1 MLGRRLLGNSLSILV
16 TRLTQSIATFVL
28 SASIARILGPYELGQ
43 YLLAFGY
50 YFIFMSLASQGFKVL
65 FTRELSRNPDE
76 TPTYLVSGT
85 LLQLFFC
92 FVGYAM
98 LAGIIFSL
106 PYKPDTSM
114 VCYVMGLA
122 IFPFAISNIT
132 ESVFQAKEKMYLIT
146 ISTVPIYIL
155 RLVVMIWAMQSG
167 YGVVDLAF
175 ITVMSEV
182 LILLIEWGLVLRLV
196 TPKWKISWE
205 FIWTAIKSVRT
216 FIAIE
221 GVAVI
226 NTRMQLLI
234 LSLLGGE
241 VVVGLYGSIV
251 QLMQPFDILSSSL
264 TVGVFP
270 SMTKTVALGLRKQ
283 RQLSERI
290 IEMLCFVALPLTTGV
305 FFFGRDLLDLVYQ
318 KSDFTT
324 AAIPLCIVSVGL
336 IASSFSRPLSYVLV
350 ANHFEKINMREV
362 LTTTVTASVM
372 GFFLVSRFGL
382 MGAAI
387 SVLLMRLSS
396 VTQYVYAVCV
406 NLFSVRF
413 WRIIRR
419 PLLTSTLMVFVFW
432 LLKHS
437 GSNIWVVLAVSVSIY
452 ALLLG
457 ALVVLNLG
465 GPRVAYAKLLQR

>member
-28 SASIARILGPYELGQ
+28 SASIARVLGPYELGQ
-43 YLLAFGY
+43 YLLAFSY

-65 FTRELSRNPDE
+65 FTRELSRNPEE

-98 LAGIIFSL
+98 LAGLIFIL
-106 PYKPDTSM
+106 PYKADTSM

-155 RLVVMIWAMQSG
+155 RLVVMIWAMRAG
-167 YGVVDLAF
+167 YGVIDLAF
-175 ITVMSEV
+175 ITVISEV
-182 LILLIEWGLVLRLV
+182 LILLIEWGLVLRMV

-205 FIWTAIKSVRT
+205 FIQTALKSVRT

-226 NTRMQLLI
+226 NTRMQLMI

-241 VVVGLYGSIV
+241 IVVGLYGSIV

-270 SMTKTVALGLRKQ
+270 SMTKTVGLGLRKQ

-290 IEMLCFVALPLTTGV
+290 IEMLCFVALPITIGMP
-305 FFFGRDLLDLVYQ
+305 FFGGDLLALVYQ
-318 KSDFTT
+318 KSDFS
-324 AAIPLCIVSVGL
+324 AATIPLCIVSVGL
-336 IASSFSRPLSYVLV
+336 IASSFSRPLSYLLV

-362 LTTTVTASVM
+362 LTTTVTASILGV
-372 GFFLVSRFGL
+372 FLVSKFGL
-382 MGAAI
+382 LGAAI

-396 VTQYVYAVCV
+396 CAQYLYAVCV
-406 NLFSVRF
+406 NLFSLRV
-413 WRIIRR
+413 WRILRR
-419 PLLTSTLMVFVFW
+419 PLLINGLMLLVFW
-432 LLKHS
+432 FLKS
-437 GSNIWVVLAVSVSIY
+437 SSSNIAVVLLVSTSIY

-457 ALVVLNLG
+457 SLIVFNLG
-465 GPRVAYAKLLQR
+465 GPKVAYAKFLQR

>member
-98 LAGIIFSL
+98 LAGLIFIL

-146 ISTVPIYIL
+146 ISTVPIYVL

-167 YGVVDLAF
+167 YGVVDLAA

-182 LILLIEWGLVLRLV
+182 LILLIEWGLILRMV

-205 FIWTAIKSVRT
+205 FIRTALKSVRT

-226 NTRMQLLI
+226 NTRMQLVI

-241 VVVGLYGSIV
+241 IVVGLYGSIV

-290 IEMLCFVALPLTTGV
+290 IEMLCFVALPITTGV

-336 IASSFSRPLSYVLV
+336 IASSFSRPLSYLLV

-362 LTTTVTASVM
+362 LTTTFTASVM

-396 VTQYVYAVCV
+396 VAQYVYAVCA

-419 PLLTSTLMVFVFW
+419 PLLVSTLMVFVLW
-432 LLKHS
+432 LLKNS
-437 GSNIWVVLAVSVSIY
+437 GSNIWVVLAVSISIY

-457 ALVVLNLG
+457 SLVVLNLG

>member
-43 YLLAFGY
+43 YLLAFGL

-98 LAGIIFSL
+98 LAGLIFIL

-155 RLVVMIWAMQSG
+155 RLVVMIWAMRAG
-167 YGVVDLAF
+167 YGVVDLAI
-175 ITVMSEV
+175 ITVISEA
-182 LILLIEWGLVLRLV
+182 LILLIEWGLVLRMV

-205 FIWTAIKSVRT
+205 FIRTALKSVRT

-234 LSLLGGE
+234 LSLIGGE
-241 VVVGLYGSIV
+241 IVVGLYGSIV

-270 SMTKTVALGLRKQ
+270 SMTKTVGLGLRKQ

-290 IEMLCFVALPLTTGV
+290 IEMLCFVALPITIGMP
-305 FFFGRDLLDLVYQ
+305 FFGGDLLALVYQ
-318 KSDFTT
+318 KSDFSA
-324 AAIPLCIVSVGL
+324 AAIPLCIVSLGL
-336 IASSFSRPLSYVLV
+336 MASAFSRPLSYLLV

-362 LTTTVTASVM
+362 LTTTITASVM

-382 MGAAI
+382 MGAAF
-387 SVLLMRLSS
+387 SVLFMRLSS
-396 VTQYVYAVCV
+396 CTQYVYAVCV
-406 NLFSVRF
+406 NLFTLRF
-413 WRIIRR
+413 WRIMRR
-419 PLLTSTLMVFVFW
+419 PVLVNGLMMLVFW

-437 GSNIWVVLAVSVSIY
+437 GSHIAVVLLVSTGVY

-457 ALVVLNLG
+457 SVVIFNLG
-465 GPRVAYAKLLQR
+465 GPKVAYAKLLQR